1 MQPKYLI
8 STAMN
13 QASSS
18 SNKSAQQSRLETCVQ
33 YTITKARCS
42 LSFKRQQAALKLVQ
56 CSCEVLHASGI
67 AEAYTLRV
75 AKALPCDQRN
85 LVSSQQVQ
93 AQRCSSVNLLTIV
106 NTAQIVTQLATL
118 PHSYSSTVVWR

>member
-1 MQPKYLI
+1 MWYQYRQH
-8 STAMN
+8 SHC
-13 QASSS
+13 
-18 SNKSAQQSRLETCVQ
+18 SNKSAQQSTALKTYVQ
-33 YTITKARCS
+33 YTITKACCS
-42 LSFKRQQAALKLVQ
+42 LSFERQQAALKLVQ

-67 AEAYTLRV
+67 AEPHTFRV

-93 AQRCSSVNLLTIV
+93 AQRCSSVNLLTVV

-118 PHSYSSTVVWR
+118 PHSYRSTVVWR